1 MVGVLHRDMHIY
13 VDNFNVA
20 QYLFYDINLVS
31 LMLIRPEVGAEW
43 EMVLPVGILSQIGR
57 AHV

>member
-1 MVGVLHRDMHIY
+1 MHIY

-43 EMVLPVGILSQIGR
+43 EMVLPVGISIRVL
-57 AHV
+57 A